1 MEGISVKTLYMQIGM
16 SFVVFLYLLDN
27 ENTSLLILIPQGLS
41 IGVDIWKLL
50 NASQL
55 KRKET
60 FPYFHLTDKQSYLES
75 ATKQYDEE
83 AMHYLSYVMY
93 PLIAIYAAYSLFYH
107 EHKGY
112 YSFFLNSAVGC
123 IYVFGFINM
132 TP

>member
-16 SFVVFLYLLDN
+16 SFVVFLYLFDN

-83 AMHYLSYVMY
+83 AMHYLSYLMY
-93 PLIAIYAAYSLFYH
+93 PLIAIYAVYSLYYH

-123 IYVFGFINM
+123 IYVFGFI
-132 TP
+132 